1 MNLILLVLLTKVAQV
16 RPTQLTAGLKPAIC
30 MAIYR
35 TRIADMCSF
44 GDEVQSFV
52 KNRRA
57 KARIVCV
64 CVRERERERC
74 SSVIVQVGHS
84 SWFQTVWSGG
94 GDRRGDTIKLFIVA
108 WRKGVAD

>member
-1 MNLILLVLLTKVAQV
+1 MLLTKVAQV
-16 RPTQLTAGLKPAIC
+16 RSTQLTAGLKPVTC

-64 CVRERERERC
+64 CERERERERGRERDAPV
-74 SSVIVQVGHS
+74 SKYRSAIHHGS
-84 SWFQTVWSGG
+84 
-94 GDRRGDTIKLFIVA
+94 KLC
-108 WRKGVAD
+108 GVEGR

>member
-64 CVRERERERC
+64 CVCVCVCVRERERERERDAPV
-74 SSVIVQVGHS
+74 S
-84 SWFQTVWSGG
+84 
-94 GDRRGDTIKLFIVA
+94 
-108 WRKGVAD
+108 

>member
-1 MNLILLVLLTKVAQV
+1 MLLTKVAQV
-16 RPTQLTAGLKPAIC
+16 RSTQLTAGLKPVTC

-64 CVRERERERC
+64 CVRERERERE
-74 SSVIVQVGHS
+74 
-84 SWFQTVWSGG
+84 
-94 GDRRGDTIKLFIVA
+94 RERGREREMLQCQSTGQLFIMVPNCVE
-108 WRKGVAD
+108 WRG